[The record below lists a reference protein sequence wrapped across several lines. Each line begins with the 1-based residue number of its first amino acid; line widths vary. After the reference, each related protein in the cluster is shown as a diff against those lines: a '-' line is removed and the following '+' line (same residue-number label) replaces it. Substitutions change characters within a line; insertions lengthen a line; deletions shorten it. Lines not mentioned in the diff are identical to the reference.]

1 MQEVDHTQSGGQ
13 AGGAHNIRGHHWDE
27 RYIRPVKVSVDYGK
41 WDQEGEGVKEGDDH
55 TAEALHA

>member
-27 RYIRPVKVSVDYGK
+27 RYIRPVKVPVDYGK